1 MRKRAGAG
9 LPPRVQGQGRLWGVL
24 VGGEAGEESLYGT
37 VVVTGGGISGRRR
50 TDGISLS
57 ALSLRIGRGAAVR
70 TAKNRAS
77 DMRYDNYCYFCGVR
91 KPIRNRRFGR
101 FRPPVGGYG
110 NG

>member
-1 MRKRAGAG
+1 MRKRWGRPAAAAAAAG
-9 LPPRVQGQGRLWGVL
+9 RFVSCSVREKGRIGVP
-24 VGGEAGEESLYGT
+24 VRDGRGDR
-37 VVVTGGGISGRRR
+37 GGISGRRKA
-50 TDGISLS
+50 DGISLS

-91 KPIRNRRFGR
+91 KPIRDRRFGR